1 MKENLFMKLSNKDL
15 QDCYHSYIRVQC
27 KREVEEKEVFSN
39 YIDEYI
45 WMLENNGTQFKYY
58 DEEKKYN
65 IGFSITE
72 KDMLYAMARRYLKLC
87 RLINEFKPFF
97 GDGMEAVEYMSY

>member
-1 MKENLFMKLSNKDL
+1 MNLSNKDL
-15 QDCYHSYIRVQC
+15 QDCYSSYIRVQC
-27 KREVEEKEVFSN
+27 KREVEEKEVFST

-45 WMLENNGTQFKYY
+45 WMLENNGTKFRNY

-65 IGFSITE
+65 IGFSIAE
-72 KDMLYAMARRYLKLC
+72 KDMLHAMARRYLKLC
-87 RLINEFKPFF
+87 KLINEFKPFF

>member
-15 QDCYHSYIRVQC
+15 QDCYHSFIRVQI
-27 KREVEEKEVFSN
+27 KRKIEEEEIFSK
-39 YIDEYI
+39 YVDEYI

-72 KDMLYAMARRYLKLC
+72 RDMLYVMARRYLKLC
-87 RLINEFKPFF
+87 NLINEFKPFF
-97 GDGMEAVEYMSY
+97 GEGMEAVEY